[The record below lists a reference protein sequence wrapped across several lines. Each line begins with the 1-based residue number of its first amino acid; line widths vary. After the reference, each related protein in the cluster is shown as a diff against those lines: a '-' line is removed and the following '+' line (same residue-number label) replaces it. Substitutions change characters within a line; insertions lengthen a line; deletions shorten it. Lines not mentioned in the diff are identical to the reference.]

1 MFHAVVRALGRHAGI
16 FFFFWGGGDT
26 RETHGNVLKALVG
39 RHTGMFWGHSG
50 DPRECSEGTWET
62 HGNVLKA
69 LGRPTGIF

>member
-16 FFFFWGGGDT
+16 WGGGDT
-26 RETHGNVLKALVG
+26 RETHGNVLKALAG